1 MGFDS
6 VEERLSKMSEDAQK
20 EQDKLEEE
28 RNEKQ
33 TELEVIWSRID
44 VSI

>member
-33 TELEVIWSRID
+33 TELEVIWSLGNI
-44 VSI
+44 SI

>member
-33 TELEVIWSRID
+33 TELEVIWRRVD

>member
-6 VEERLSKMSEDAQK
+6 VEERISKMSDEAQK
-20 EQDKLEEE
+20 EQERLEEE

-33 TELEVIWSRID
+33 TELEVILSAMKIN
-44 VSI
+44 V

>member
-6 VEERLSKMSEDAQK
+6 VEERLNKMSEDAQK

-33 TELEVIWSRID
+33 TELEVIWRRVD
-44 VSI
+44 MSI

>member
-6 VEERLSKMSEDAQK
+6 VEERLSKMSEDAQN

-33 TELEVIWSRID
+33 TELEVIWRRVD